1 MVRADL
7 HVGHCVLLQG
17 SVLLAIFCKLILS
30 VSVTMTQY
38 SFTAI
43 TLTGVNVKDME
54 CNNIYNKAPRE
65 YPK

>member
-17 SVLLAIFCKLILS
+17 SVLLAILCKVILS
-30 VSVTMTQY
+30 VSVTMAQY

-43 TLTGVNVKDME
+43 ALTGVNVKDMD
-54 CNNIYNKAPRE
+54 CIDIYNKAP
-65 YPK
+65 P